1 MSFLGLGSFG
11 EGFVKG
17 FAESANE
24 ALKRDIERINN
35 RIDKVAEIRTQRALD
50 DQAKRRDKV
59 DATVERLKQGAK
71 VIGGPNADAYA
82 AGLLE
87 EYGASGYDALL
98 TSLQQAKIDNE
109 GIDIGSF
116 FERAGVD
123 APGQAGGQTYT
134 LRDYAEAYLGAP
146 KTLPTSL
153 KIPADDTRVGG
164 LVSSVLGVDV
174 DIAGRAQQR
183 SAAEIAAMGTS
194 DRYDASVIIPKVKFK
209 KFAFDLE
216 IMPFD
221 QRLARIEE
229 ELTTA
234 SADDPSPMDGFAN
247 RQEYLRSLRDSTY
260 ASYIENAPDLK
271 KLELMRARRD
281 STSDVELKANLTGQ
295 INDLSSTLKRRQL
308 IEDDDD
314 LGLMQM
320 DAAEAW
326 KAEDYDRFEDIM
338 SNINRR
344 TTGKLPT
351 IQEEISQLTAKLAT
365 FTEGSAAHTE
375 TKQEIERLKNI
386 SLVGQFE
393 SIASEIARLQKQAAG
408 MDRGTQEYEDI
419 ETRIQQLNTALNI
432 GTSVTD
438 SGFATAQRVIDN
450 AIDREVELQLGAVG
464 QLYVEASKIIASGTK
479 TRSELSVD
487 LRNAYDQGLAKRKEI
502 ENTVYNDLMKVLPP
516 DENPAMVAVGVFRG
530 YIENVA
536 GTGQTADASAAG
548 ATDQTTAALG
558 DVSTSTTPSFT
569 VENAA
574 GTVTIPGSVIDAF
587 NENPA
592 YQDRDVTEILSKMV
606 KKYQPNNP
614 GSGPALAITA
624 FTQNRDKNLDEIT
637 DDFNRIFSDLQSTGL
652 YSEEWLQ
659 AARGE
664 FEQKS
669 KVYRAADILDEKFGG
684 FAGALGRNQ
693 RISAISEGLGIDESE
708 AAALLSD
715 AEFEQLRRREYE
727 RNKKEEERP
736 LRPDQL
742 LAKIRDAANQEEYD
756 AAVAA
761 YLEAVPSRTEEDVKK
776 SVPPRFNKGGLMARK
791 AG

>member
-59 DATVERLKQGAK
+59 DATVERLKEGAK
-71 VIGGPNADAYA
+71 IIGGPNADAYA

-87 EYGASGYDALL
+87 EYGSTGYDALL
-98 TSLQQAKIDNE
+98 TSLQQAKIDHK

-194 DRYDASVIIPKVKFK
+194 DRYDASVVIPKVKFK

-281 STSDVELKANLTGQ
+281 STIDETQKAELTGQ
-295 INDLSSTLKRRQL
+295 INELNAALKRRQL

-320 DAAEAW
+320 DAADAW
-326 KAEDYDRFEDIM
+326 RKEDYDTFEEIM

-351 IQEEISQLTAKLAT
+351 IQEEISQLKAKVNT
-365 FTEGSAAHTE
+365 VTEGSQAHTDLVA
-375 TKQEIERLKNI
+375 EIERLEKI
-386 SLVGQFE
+386 SLLGKFE
-393 SIASEIARLQKQAAG
+393 NITTEISRLQSEAAG
-408 MDRGTQEYEDI
+408 MDRNTQEYQDI
-419 ETRIQQLNTALNI
+419 ETRIEQLNAALNI
-432 GTSVTD
+432 GTTVTD

-450 AIDREVELQLGAVG
+450 AIDREVELRLGAVG
-464 QLYVEASKIIASGTK
+464 ALYVEASKIIAAGT
-479 TRSELSVD
+479 TARSQLSPE
-487 LRNAYDQGLAKRKEI
+487 LRNAYDQGLAMRQKVEK
-502 ENTVYNDLMKVLPP
+502 TVYVDLMKVLPP

-530 YIENVA
+530 YIENVE
-536 GTGQTADASAAG
+536 GTGQTATTSGASTAATG
-548 ATDQTTAALG
+548 ATSQTTAAL
-558 DVSTSTTPSFT
+558 TPT
-569 VENAA
+569 PTYN
-574 GTVTIPGSVIDAF
+574 TVTVDEANQLLETYPNTPEGASKLLATKGITAQQALDDPTLQEVYGDEFKQRLTETATLEQAVGEEETPEYGTDQQMRALKVLRRMPGLQRIGPRLQIQKLEDEF
-587 NENPA
+587 NISNQA
-592 YQDRDVTEILSKMV
+592 ATELFESLSKIEFSREQQLDQAKDIIDTV
-606 KKYQPNNP
+606 T
-614 GSGPALAITA
+614 GSTLAEVRAIATALDVPMDYAKRLHAQATG
-624 FTQNRDKNLDEIT
+624 
-637 DDFNRIFSDLQSTGL
+637 STL
-652 YSEEWLQ
+652 
-659 AARGE
+659 AR
-664 FEQKS
+664 
-669 KVYRAADILDEKFGG
+669 
-684 FAGALGRNQ
+684 
-693 RISAISEGLGIDESE
+693 
-708 AAALLSD
+708 
-715 AEFEQLRRREYE
+715 
-727 RNKKEEERP
+727 
-736 LRPDQL
+736 
-742 LAKIRDAANQEEYD
+742 
-756 AAVAA
+756 
-761 YLEAVPSRTEEDVKK
+761 
-776 SVPPRFNKGGLMARK
+776 GGLMSRS
-791 AG
+791 

>member
-59 DATVERLKQGAK
+59 DSTVERLKQGAK

-87 EYGASGYDALL
+87 EYGAAGYDALL

-164 LVSSVLGVDV
+164 LVGSVLGVDV

-183 SAAEIAAMGTS
+183 SAAEIAAMDTS
-194 DRYDASVIIPKVKFK
+194 DRYDASVVIPKVKFK

-281 STSDVELKANLTGQ
+281 TVTDETQKAELTRQ
-295 INDLSSTLKRRQL
+295 INELNTTLKRRQL
-308 IEDDDD
+308 IEDNDD

-320 DAAEAW
+320 DAADAW
-326 KAEDYDRFEDIM
+326 RAKDYDKFEDIM

-351 IQEEISQLTAKLAT
+351 IQEEISQLKAKVNT
-365 FTEGSAAHTE
+365 VTEGSQAHTDYVA
-375 TKQEIERLKNI
+375 EIKRLEKI
-386 SLVGQFE
+386 SLLGKFE
-393 SIASEIARLQKQAAG
+393 TITAEISRLQSEAAG
-408 MDRGTQEYEDI
+408 MDRNTQEYQDI
-419 ETRIQQLNTALNI
+419 ETRIEQLNAALNI
-432 GTSVTD
+432 GTTVTD

-450 AIDREVELQLGAVG
+450 AIDREVELRLGAVG
-464 QLYVEASKIIASGTK
+464 ALYVEASKIIAAGT
-479 TRSELSVD
+479 TAISQLSPE
-487 LRNAYDQGLAKRKEI
+487 LRNAYEQGLAMRQKVEK
-502 ENTVYNDLMKVLPP
+502 TTYVDLMKVLPP

-530 YIENVA
+530 YIENVE
-536 GTGQTADASAAG
+536 GTGQTATTSGASTAAAG
-548 ATDQTTAALG
+548 ATSQTTAAL
-558 DVSTSTTPSFT
+558 TPTPTYS
-569 VENAA
+569 
-574 GTVTIPGSVIDAF
+574 TVTVDEANQLLETYPNTPEGA
-587 NENPA
+587 
-592 YQDRDVTEILSKMV
+592 SKL
-606 KKYQPNNP
+606 
-614 GSGPALAITA
+614 LATKGITA
-624 FTQNRDKNLDEIT
+624 QQALDDPTLQEVYGDEFKQRLTETATLEQAVGEEETPEYGT
-637 DDFNRIFSDLQSTGL
+637 DQQMEALRILRRMPGLQRLGSRL
-652 YSEEWLQ
+652 QIEKLESELGISNQ
-659 AARGE
+659 AATDL
-664 FEQKS
+664 FES
-669 KVYRAADILDEKFGG
+669 
-684 FAGALGRNQ
+684 
-693 RISAISEGLGIDESE
+693 
-708 AAALLSD
+708 LSD
-715 AEFEQLRRREYE
+715 INFSREQQLNQAKDIIATVRGSDFAEARVIA
-727 RNKKEEERP
+727 KELNVP
-736 LRPDQL
+736 MDY
-742 LAKIRDAANQEEYD
+742 AKRLHAQAKGGNF
-756 AAVAA
+756 A
-761 YLEAVPSRTEEDVKK
+761 R
-776 SVPPRFNKGGLMARK
+776 GGLMSRS
-791 AG
+791 

>member
-24 ALKRDIERINN
+24 ALKRDIERING

-59 DATVERLKQGAK
+59 DSTVERLKQGAK

-87 EYGASGYDALL
+87 EYGSAGYDALL

-174 DIAGRAQQR
+174 NIAGRAQQR
-183 SAAEIAAMGTS
+183 SAAEIAAMDTS
-194 DRYDASVIIPKVKFK
+194 DTYDASVVIPKVKFK

-221 QRLARIEE
+221 QRLTRIEE

-234 SADDPSPMDGFAN
+234 SADDPSPVDGFAN
-247 RQEYLRSLRDSTY
+247 RQEYLRSLRDTTY

-271 KLELMRARRD
+271 KLELLRARRD
-281 STSDVELKANLTGQ
+281 TTTDETQKVEFTRQ
-295 INDLSSTLKRRQL
+295 INELNTTLKRRQF
-308 IEDDDD
+308 IEDNDD

-320 DAAEAW
+320 DAADAW
-326 KAEDYDRFEDIM
+326 RAKDYDKFEDIM

-351 IQEEISQLTAKLAT
+351 IQEEISQLKAKVNT
-365 FTEGSAAHTE
+365 VTEGSQAHTDLIG
-375 TKQEIERLKNI
+375 EIN
-386 SLVGQFE
+386 
-393 SIASEIARLQKQAAG
+393 RLQKISLLGKFETITGEISRLQQQAAG
-408 MDRGTQEYEDI
+408 MDRSTQEYKDI
-419 ETRIQQLNTALNI
+419 ETRIEQLNAALNI
-432 GTSVTD
+432 GTTVTD

-450 AIDREVELQLGAVG
+450 AIDREVELRLGAVG
-464 QLYVEASKIIASGTK
+464 ALYVEASKIIAAGT
-479 TRSELSVD
+479 TARSQLSPE
-487 LRNAYDQGLAKRKEI
+487 LRNAYDQGLEMRQKVESS
-502 ENTVYNDLMKVLPP
+502 VYNNLMKVLPP

-530 YIENVA
+530 YIENVE
-536 GTGQTADASAAG
+536 GTGQTATTSGASTAATG
-548 ATDQTTAALG
+548 ATSQTTAALG
-558 DVSTSTTPSFT
+558 TGETATPTYTVVTVDEANQLLETYPNTAEGASKLLAVKGITAQEALDDPVLQDVFGDEFKQRLTETATLEQSVGEEETPEYGTDQQMRALKVLRRMPGLQRIGSRLQIQKLADEFNISN
-569 VENAA
+569 EAA
-574 GTVTIPGSVIDAF
+574 TELFESLSQIEFSRDQQLDQAKDIIDTVTGSTLAETRAIAK
-587 NENPA
+587 A
-592 YQDRDVTEILSKMV
+592 LDVPMDYAKRLHAQATG
-606 KKYQPNNP
+606 NT
-614 GSGPALAITA
+614 LA
-624 FTQNRDKNLDEIT
+624 R
-637 DDFNRIFSDLQSTGL
+637 
-652 YSEEWLQ
+652 
-659 AARGE
+659 
-664 FEQKS
+664 
-669 KVYRAADILDEKFGG
+669 
-684 FAGALGRNQ
+684 
-693 RISAISEGLGIDESE
+693 
-708 AAALLSD
+708 
-715 AEFEQLRRREYE
+715 
-727 RNKKEEERP
+727 
-736 LRPDQL
+736 
-742 LAKIRDAANQEEYD
+742 
-756 AAVAA
+756 
-761 YLEAVPSRTEEDVKK
+761 
-776 SVPPRFNKGGLMARK
+776 GGLMSRS
-791 AG
+791 

>member
-87 EYGASGYDALL
+87 EYGSAGYDALL

-194 DRYDASVIIPKVKFK
+194 DKYDASVVIPKVKFK

-281 STSDVELKANLTGQ
+281 TVTDETQKAELTRQ
-295 INDLSSTLKRRQL
+295 INELNTTLKRRQL
-308 IEDDDD
+308 IEDNDD

-320 DAAEAW
+320 DAADAW
-326 KAEDYDRFEDIM
+326 RAKDYDRFEDIM

-365 FTEGSAAHTE
+365 YTEGSAAHTE
-375 TKQEIERLKNI
+375 TKEEIERLKNI

-393 SIASEIARLQKQAAG
+393 SITSEIARLQQQAAG

-419 ETRIQQLNTALNI
+419 ETRIQQLNAALNI
-432 GTSVTD
+432 GTTVTD
-438 SGFATAQRVIDN
+438 SGFATAQRVIDG
-450 AIDREVELQLGAVG
+450 AIDREVQIQLGAIG
-464 QLYVEASKIIASGTK
+464 QLYLDASRQIASGAF
-479 TRSELSVD
+479 TRETLSDEL
-487 LRNAYDQGLAKRKEI
+487 RKAYDAGLAKRREI
-502 ENTVYNDLMKVLPP
+502 ENTVYNDLMEVLPP

-536 GTGQTADASAAG
+536 GTGQTSATSGASTAAAG
-548 ATDQTTAALG
+548 ATSQTTAALG
-558 DVSTSTTPSFT
+558 TGQPSTVTPTYTTVT
-569 VENAA
+569 VDEANQLLETYPNTPEGASKLLATKGITAQQALDDPTLQEVYGDEFKQRLTETATLEQAA
-574 GTVTIPGSVIDAF
+574 GEEETPEYGTDQQMRALKVLRRMPGLQRIGSRLQIQKLQDEFNISNQAATELFESLSQIEFSREQQLDQAKDIIDTVTGSTYAETRAIAK
-587 NENPA
+587 A
-592 YQDRDVTEILSKMV
+592 LDVPMDYAKRLHAQATG
-606 KKYQPNNP
+606 NT
-614 GSGPALAITA
+614 LA
-624 FTQNRDKNLDEIT
+624 R
-637 DDFNRIFSDLQSTGL
+637 
-652 YSEEWLQ
+652 
-659 AARGE
+659 
-664 FEQKS
+664 
-669 KVYRAADILDEKFGG
+669 
-684 FAGALGRNQ
+684 
-693 RISAISEGLGIDESE
+693 
-708 AAALLSD
+708 
-715 AEFEQLRRREYE
+715 
-727 RNKKEEERP
+727 
-736 LRPDQL
+736 
-742 LAKIRDAANQEEYD
+742 
-756 AAVAA
+756 
-761 YLEAVPSRTEEDVKK
+761 
-776 SVPPRFNKGGLMARK
+776 GGLMSRS
-791 AG
+791 

>member
-59 DATVERLKQGAK
+59 DSTVERLKQGAK

-87 EYGASGYDALL
+87 EYGAAGYDALL

-164 LVSSVLGVDV
+164 LVGSVLGVDV

-194 DRYDASVIIPKVKFK
+194 DRYDASVVIPKVKFK

-281 STSDVELKANLTGQ
+281 TVTDETQKAELTRQ
-295 INDLSSTLKRRQL
+295 INELNTTLKRRQL
-308 IEDDDD
+308 IEDNDD

-320 DAAEAW
+320 DAADAW
-326 KAEDYDRFEDIM
+326 RAKDYDKFEDIM

-351 IQEEISQLTAKLAT
+351 IQEEISQLKAKVNT
-365 FTEGSAAHTE
+365 VTEGSQAHTDYVA
-375 TKQEIERLKNI
+375 EIKRLEKI
-386 SLVGQFE
+386 SLLGKFE
-393 SIASEIARLQKQAAG
+393 TITAEISRLQSEAAG
-408 MDRGTQEYEDI
+408 MDRNTQEYQDI
-419 ETRIQQLNTALNI
+419 ETRIEQLNAALNI
-432 GTSVTD
+432 GTTVTD

-450 AIDREVELQLGAVG
+450 AIDREVELRLGAVG
-464 QLYVEASKIIASGTK
+464 ALYVEASKIIAAGT
-479 TRSELSVD
+479 TAISQLSPE
-487 LRNAYDQGLAKRKEI
+487 LRNAYEQGLAMRQKVEK
-502 ENTVYNDLMKVLPP
+502 TTYVDLMKVLPP

-530 YIENVA
+530 YIENVE
-536 GTGQTADASAAG
+536 GTGQTATTSGASTAAAG
-548 ATDQTTAALG
+548 ATSQTTAAL
-558 DVSTSTTPSFT
+558 TPTPTYS
-569 VENAA
+569 
-574 GTVTIPGSVIDAF
+574 TVTVDEANQLLETYPNTPEGA
-587 NENPA
+587 
-592 YQDRDVTEILSKMV
+592 SKL
-606 KKYQPNNP
+606 
-614 GSGPALAITA
+614 LATKGITA
-624 FTQNRDKNLDEIT
+624 QQALDDPTLQEVYGDEFKQRLTETATLEQAVGEEETPEYGT
-637 DDFNRIFSDLQSTGL
+637 DQQMEALRILRRMPGLQRLGSRL
-652 YSEEWLQ
+652 QIEKLESELGISNQ
-659 AARGE
+659 AATDL
-664 FEQKS
+664 FES
-669 KVYRAADILDEKFGG
+669 
-684 FAGALGRNQ
+684 
-693 RISAISEGLGIDESE
+693 
-708 AAALLSD
+708 LSD
-715 AEFEQLRRREYE
+715 INFSREQQLNQAKDIIATVRGSDFAEARVIA
-727 RNKKEEERP
+727 KELNVP
-736 LRPDQL
+736 MDY
-742 LAKIRDAANQEEYD
+742 AKRLHAQAKGGNF
-756 AAVAA
+756 A
-761 YLEAVPSRTEEDVKK
+761 R
-776 SVPPRFNKGGLMARK
+776 GGLMSRS
-791 AG
+791 

>member
-35 RIDKVAEIRTQRALD
+35 RIDKDAEIRTQRALD

-59 DATVERLKQGAK
+59 DSTVERLKQGVK

-87 EYGASGYDALL
+87 EYGAAGYDALL
-98 TSLQQAKIDNE
+98 TSLQQAKIEKE

-174 DIAGRAQQR
+174 NIAGRAQQR
-183 SAAEIAAMGTS
+183 SAAEIAAMDTSGT
-194 DRYDASVIIPKVKFK
+194 YDASVVIPKVKFK

-216 IMPFD
+216 ILPFD
-221 QRLARIEE
+221 QRLTRIEE

-234 SADDPSPMDGFAN
+234 SADDPSPVDGFAN
-247 RQEYLRSLRDSTY
+247 RQEYLRSLRDTTY

-271 KLELMRARRD
+271 KLELLRARRD
-281 STSDVELKANLTGQ
+281 TTTDETQKAEFTRQ
-295 INDLSSTLKRRQL
+295 INELNTTLKRRQL
-308 IEDDDD
+308 IEDNDD

-320 DAAEAW
+320 DAADAW
-326 KAEDYDRFEDIM
+326 RKKDYDTFEDIM

-375 TKQEIERLKNI
+375 TKEEIERLKNI
-386 SLVGQFE
+386 SLVEQFE

-408 MDRGTQEYEDI
+408 MERGTKAYEDI
-419 ETRIQQLNTALNI
+419 ETRIQQLNAALNI
-432 GTSVTD
+432 GTTVTD

-450 AIDREVELQLGAVG
+450 AIDREVELQLGAIG
-464 QLYVEASKIIASGTK
+464 AAYVEASKLIASGAF
-479 TRSELSVD
+479 TRSTLSPD
-487 LRNAYDQGLAKRKEI
+487 LRAAYDAGLEKRQQI
-502 ENTVYNDLMKVLPP
+502 ESTVYNDLMEVLPP

-536 GTGQTADASAAG
+536 GTGQTATTSGASTAATG
-548 ATDQTTAALG
+548 ATSQTTAALG
-558 DVSTSTTPSFT
+558 TGETATPTYTVVTVDEANQLLETYPNTAEGASKLLAVKGITAQEALDDPVLQDVFGDEFKQRLTETATL
-569 VENAA
+569 EQAA
-574 GTVTIPGSVIDAF
+574 GEEETPEYGTDQQMRALKVLRRMPGLQRIGSRLQIRKLEDEF
-587 NENPA
+587 NISN
-592 YQDRDVTEILSKMV
+592 
-606 KKYQPNNP
+606 
-614 GSGPALAITA
+614 
-624 FTQNRDKNLDEIT
+624 
-637 DDFNRIFSDLQSTGL
+637 
-652 YSEEWLQ
+652 Q
-659 AARGE
+659 AATELFESLSQIE
-664 FEQKS
+664 FSREQQVDQAKDIIDTVIGS
-669 KVYRAADILDEKFGG
+669 TVAETRAIAKALDVPMDYAKRLHAQATG
-684 FAGALGRNQ
+684 NT
-693 RISAISEGLGIDESE
+693 
-708 AAALLSD
+708 
-715 AEFEQLRRREYE
+715 
-727 RNKKEEERP
+727 
-736 LRPDQL
+736 
-742 LAKIRDAANQEEYD
+742 LAR
-756 AAVAA
+756 
-761 YLEAVPSRTEEDVKK
+761 
-776 SVPPRFNKGGLMARK
+776 GGLMSRS
-791 AG
+791 

>member
-59 DATVERLKQGAK
+59 DSTVERLKQGVK

-87 EYGASGYDALL
+87 EYGAAGYDALL
-98 TSLQQAKIDNE
+98 TSLQQAKIEKE

-194 DRYDASVIIPKVKFK
+194 DKYDASVVIPKVKFK

-216 IMPFD
+216 ILPFD
-221 QRLARIEE
+221 QRLTRIEE

-234 SADDPSPMDGFAN
+234 SADDPSPVDGFAN
-247 RQEYLRSLRDSTY
+247 RQEYLRSLRDTTY

-271 KLELMRARRD
+271 KLELLRARRD
-281 STSDVELKANLTGQ
+281 TTTDETQKAEFTRQ
-295 INDLSSTLKRRQL
+295 INELNTTLKRRQL
-308 IEDDDD
+308 IEDNDD

-320 DAAEAW
+320 DAADAW
-326 KAEDYDRFEDIM
+326 RKKDYDTFEDIM

-375 TKQEIERLKNI
+375 TKEEIERLKNI
-386 SLVGQFE
+386 SLVEQFE

-419 ETRIQQLNTALNI
+419 ETRIQQLNAALNI
-432 GTSVTD
+432 GTTVTD

-450 AIDREVELQLGAVG
+450 AIDREVELQLGAIG
-464 QLYVEASKIIASGTK
+464 AAYVEASKLIASGAF
-479 TRSELSVD
+479 TRSTLSPD
-487 LRNAYDQGLAKRKEI
+487 LRAAYDAGLEKRQQI
-502 ENTVYNDLMKVLPP
+502 ESTVYNDLMEVLPP

-536 GTGQTADASAAG
+536 GTGQTATTSGASTAATG
-548 ATDQTTAALG
+548 ATSQTTAALG
-558 DVSTSTTPSFT
+558 TGETATPTYTVVTVDEANQLLETYPNTAEGASKLLAVKGITAQEALDDPVLQDVFGDEFKQRLTETATL
-569 VENAA
+569 EQAA
-574 GTVTIPGSVIDAF
+574 GEEETPEYGTDQQMRALKVLRRMPGLQRIGSRLQIRKLEDEF
-587 NENPA
+587 NISN
-592 YQDRDVTEILSKMV
+592 
-606 KKYQPNNP
+606 
-614 GSGPALAITA
+614 
-624 FTQNRDKNLDEIT
+624 
-637 DDFNRIFSDLQSTGL
+637 
-652 YSEEWLQ
+652 Q
-659 AARGE
+659 AATELFESLSQIE
-664 FEQKS
+664 FSREQQVDQAKDIIDTVIGS
-669 KVYRAADILDEKFGG
+669 TVAETRAIAKALDVPMDYAKRLHAQATG
-684 FAGALGRNQ
+684 NT
-693 RISAISEGLGIDESE
+693 
-708 AAALLSD
+708 
-715 AEFEQLRRREYE
+715 
-727 RNKKEEERP
+727 
-736 LRPDQL
+736 
-742 LAKIRDAANQEEYD
+742 LAR
-756 AAVAA
+756 
-761 YLEAVPSRTEEDVKK
+761 
-776 SVPPRFNKGGLMARK
+776 GGLMSRS
-791 AG
+791 

>member
-59 DATVERLKQGAK
+59 DATVERLKEGAK
-71 VIGGPNADAYA
+71 IIGGPNADAYA

-87 EYGASGYDALL
+87 EYGSTGYDALL
-98 TSLQQAKIDNE
+98 TSLQQAKIDHK

-194 DRYDASVIIPKVKFK
+194 DRYDASVVIPKVKFK

-281 STSDVELKANLTGQ
+281 STIDETQKAELTGQ
-295 INDLSSTLKRRQL
+295 INELNAALKRRQL

-320 DAAEAW
+320 DAADAW
-326 KAEDYDRFEDIM
+326 RKEDYDTFEEIM

-351 IQEEISQLTAKLAT
+351 IQEEISQLKAKVNT
-365 FTEGSAAHTE
+365 VTEGSQAHTDLVA
-375 TKQEIERLKNI
+375 EIERLEKI
-386 SLVGQFE
+386 SLLGKFE
-393 SIASEIARLQKQAAG
+393 NITTEISRLQSEAAG
-408 MDRGTQEYEDI
+408 MDRNTQEYQDI
-419 ETRIQQLNTALNI
+419 ETRIEQLNAALNI
-432 GTSVTD
+432 GTTVTD

-450 AIDREVELQLGAVG
+450 AIDREVELRLGAVG
-464 QLYVEASKIIASGTK
+464 ALYVEASKIIAAGT
-479 TRSELSVD
+479 TARSQLSPE
-487 LRNAYDQGLAKRKEI
+487 LRNAYDQGLAMRQKVEK
-502 ENTVYNDLMKVLPP
+502 TVYVDLMKVLPP

-530 YIENVA
+530 YIENVE
-536 GTGQTADASAAG
+536 GTGQTATTSGASTAATG
-548 ATDQTTAALG
+548 ATSQTTAALTPTPTYNTVTVDEANQLLETYPNTPEGASKLLATKGITAQQALDDPTLQEVYG
-558 DVSTSTTPSFT
+558 DEFKQRLTETATL
-569 VENAA
+569 EQAA
-574 GTVTIPGSVIDAF
+574 GEEETPEYGTDQQMRALKVLRRMPGLQRIGPRLQIQKLEDEFNISNQAATELFESLSKIEFSREQQLDQAKDIIDTVTGSTLAEVRAIAK
-587 NENPA
+587 A
-592 YQDRDVTEILSKMV
+592 LDVPMDYAKRLHAQAT
-606 KKYQPNNP
+606 
-614 GSGPALAITA
+614 GSTLA
-624 FTQNRDKNLDEIT
+624 R
-637 DDFNRIFSDLQSTGL
+637 
-652 YSEEWLQ
+652 
-659 AARGE
+659 
-664 FEQKS
+664 
-669 KVYRAADILDEKFGG
+669 
-684 FAGALGRNQ
+684 
-693 RISAISEGLGIDESE
+693 
-708 AAALLSD
+708 
-715 AEFEQLRRREYE
+715 
-727 RNKKEEERP
+727 
-736 LRPDQL
+736 
-742 LAKIRDAANQEEYD
+742 
-756 AAVAA
+756 
-761 YLEAVPSRTEEDVKK
+761 
-776 SVPPRFNKGGLMARK
+776 GGLMSRS
-791 AG
+791 

>member
-59 DATVERLKQGAK
+59 DATVERLKEGAK
-71 VIGGPNADAYA
+71 IIGGPNADAYA

-87 EYGASGYDALL
+87 EYGSAGYDALL
-98 TSLQQAKIDNE
+98 TSLQQAKIDHK

-216 IMPFD
+216 ILPFD

-281 STSDVELKANLTGQ
+281 TVTDETQKAELTRQ
-295 INDLSSTLKRRQL
+295 INELNTTLKRRQL
-308 IEDDDD
+308 IEDNDD

-320 DAAEAW
+320 DAADAW
-326 KAEDYDRFEDIM
+326 RKKDYDRFEEIM

-351 IQEEISQLTAKLAT
+351 IQEEISQLKAKVNT
-365 FTEGSAAHTE
+365 VTEGSQKHTDLIE
-375 TKQEIERLKNI
+375 EIKRLEKI
-386 SLVGQFE
+386 SLLGKFE
-393 SIASEIARLQKQAAG
+393 NITTEIARLQKQAAG
-408 MDRGTQEYEDI
+408 MDRNTQEYQDI
-419 ETRIQQLNTALNI
+419 ETRIEQLNAALNI
-432 GTSVTD
+432 GTTVTD

-450 AIDREVELQLGAVG
+450 AIDREVELRLGAVG
-464 QLYVEASKIIASGTK
+464 ALYVEASKLIASASF
-479 TRSELSVD
+479 TRSQLSPE
-487 LRNAYDQGLAKRKEI
+487 LRNAYDQGLAMRQKVEG
-502 ENTVYNDLMKVLPP
+502 TVYNNLMKVLPP

-530 YIENVA
+530 YIENVE
-536 GTGQTADASAAG
+536 GTGQTATTSGASTTAAG
-548 ATDQTTAALG
+548 ATSQTTAALG
-558 DVSTSTTPSFT
+558 TGQTSSLNQNEVDAFLEAYPDTG
-569 VENAA
+569 AA
-574 GTVTIPGSVIDAF
+574 GADNLI
-587 NENPA
+587 
-592 YQDRDVTEILSKMV
+592 
-606 KKYQPNNP
+606 
-614 GSGPALAITA
+614 SGM
-624 FTQNRDKNLDEIT
+624 
-637 DDFNRIFSDLQSTGL
+637 G
-652 YSEEWLQ
+652 
-659 AARGE
+659 
-664 FEQKS
+664 
-669 KVYRAADILDEKFGG
+669 
-684 FAGALGRNQ
+684 
-693 RISAISEGLGIDESE
+693 ISAMDALNDPLVQQAYGPEFKQRLNELMLEDTMQQSAGEEEVSGYASDQQVAALKVLLGMPRLQRMGSKLQIEKLKKTFNISESAAQTLFES
-708 AAALLSD
+708 LSG
-715 AEFEQLRRREYE
+715 AEFNTSQQREIAKEIINRVRGTDLAEQRAIASELGVPMDVAKKLHREAGS
-727 RNKKEEERP
+727 
-736 LRPDQL
+736 DQL
-742 LAKIRDAANQEEYD
+742 
-756 AAVAA
+756 
-761 YLEAVPSRTEEDVKK
+761 S
-776 SVPPRFNKGGLMARK
+776 SGGLMSRP
-791 AG
+791 

>member
-59 DATVERLKQGAK
+59 DATVERLKEGAK
-71 VIGGPNADAYA
+71 IIGGPNADAYA

-87 EYGASGYDALL
+87 EYGSTGYDALL
-98 TSLQQAKIDNE
+98 TSLQQAKIDHK

-194 DRYDASVIIPKVKFK
+194 DRYDASVVIPKVKFK

-281 STSDVELKANLTGQ
+281 STIDETQKAELTGQ
-295 INDLSSTLKRRQL
+295 INELNAALKRRQL

-320 DAAEAW
+320 DAADAW
-326 KAEDYDRFEDIM
+326 RKEDYDTFEEIM

-351 IQEEISQLTAKLAT
+351 IQEEISQLKAKVNT
-365 FTEGSAAHTE
+365 VTEGSQAHTDLVA
-375 TKQEIERLKNI
+375 EIERLEKI
-386 SLVGQFE
+386 SLLGKFE
-393 SIASEIARLQKQAAG
+393 NITTEISRLQSEAAG
-408 MDRGTQEYEDI
+408 MDRNTQEYQDI
-419 ETRIQQLNTALNI
+419 ETRIEQLNAALNI
-432 GTSVTD
+432 GTTVTD

-450 AIDREVELQLGAVG
+450 AIDREVELRLGAVG
-464 QLYVEASKIIASGTK
+464 ALYVEASKIIAAGT
-479 TRSELSVD
+479 TARSQLSPE
-487 LRNAYDQGLAKRKEI
+487 LRNAYDQGLAMRQKVEK
-502 ENTVYNDLMKVLPP
+502 TVYVDLMKVLPP

-530 YIENVA
+530 YIENVE
-536 GTGQTADASAAG
+536 GTGQTATTSGASTAATG
-548 ATDQTTAALG
+548 ATSQTTAAL
-558 DVSTSTTPSFT
+558 TPT
-569 VENAA
+569 PTYN
-574 GTVTIPGSVIDAF
+574 TVTVDEANQLLETYPNTPEGASKLLATKGITAQQALDDPTLQEVYGDEFKQRLTETATLEQAVGEEETPEYGTDQQMRALKVLRRMPGLQRIGPRLQIQKLEDEF
-587 NENPA
+587 NISNQA
-592 YQDRDVTEILSKMV
+592 ATELFESLSKIEFSREQQLDQAKDIIDTV
-606 KKYQPNNP
+606 T
-614 GSGPALAITA
+614 GSTLAEVRAIAKALDVPMDYAKRLHAQATG
-624 FTQNRDKNLDEIT
+624 
-637 DDFNRIFSDLQSTGL
+637 STL
-652 YSEEWLQ
+652 
-659 AARGE
+659 AR
-664 FEQKS
+664 
-669 KVYRAADILDEKFGG
+669 
-684 FAGALGRNQ
+684 
-693 RISAISEGLGIDESE
+693 
-708 AAALLSD
+708 
-715 AEFEQLRRREYE
+715 
-727 RNKKEEERP
+727 
-736 LRPDQL
+736 
-742 LAKIRDAANQEEYD
+742 
-756 AAVAA
+756 
-761 YLEAVPSRTEEDVKK
+761 
-776 SVPPRFNKGGLMARK
+776 GGLMSRS
-791 AG
+791 